1 MPWTHPEDN
10 MNLNENKL
18 QVRRYYG
25 GDHRWRVLRTAFLF
39 CKEKEE
45 KYFDIWILFHKFLRR
60 KESIKAIVAALE
72 EVGQQKETVGVNFD
86 VFL

>member
-1 MPWTHPEDN
+1 MPCTHPEDN

-25 GDHRWRVLRTAFLF
+25 GDHRRRVLRITLLF

-45 KYFDIWILFHKFLRR
+45 KYLNIWILFHKFLRR
-60 KESIKAIVAALE
+60 KGSTKAIVAALE
-72 EVGQQKETVGVNFD
+72 VGQQKEIVGVNFD